1 MKRRKVR
8 CPHPYCIGG
17 FVYETQ
23 TVERDGRVVGEVT
36 LRRLC
41 PICNGIGQIRATKHQ
56 AN

>member
-1 MKRRKVR
+1 MKRRKVK

-23 TVERDGRVVGEVT
+23 RVERDGQVVGEVT

-41 PICNGIGQIRATKHQ
+41 PICNGIGQVRAKR
-56 AN
+56 